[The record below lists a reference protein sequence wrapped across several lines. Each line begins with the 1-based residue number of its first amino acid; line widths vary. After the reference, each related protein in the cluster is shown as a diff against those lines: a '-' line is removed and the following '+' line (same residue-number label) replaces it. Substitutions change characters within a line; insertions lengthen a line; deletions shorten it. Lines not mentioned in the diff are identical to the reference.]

1 MGRVLGVAVLAM
13 AVAVLGRAFSLTGAA
28 AQSSPGPA
36 QIGRFLP
43 PFEDMRSSEGQNAC
57 HTDADGRQ
65 LCKPA
70 DATVLVLANA
80 KILYWDAPEGTEN
93 VQLSI
98 VLESGTQA
106 RHDPRPSTR
115 LDGPQP

>member
-1 MGRVLGVAVLAM
+1 MGRRLSVAVLAVV
-13 AVAVLGRAFSLTGAA
+13 VAVVGGSFSLTGAA

-70 DATVLVLANA
+70 AATVVALTNG
-80 KILYWDAPEGTEN
+80 KILYWHAPEGPEHA
-93 VQLSI
+93 QLSI
-98 VLESGTQA
+98 VLQFA
-106 RHDPRPSTR
+106 NQPR
-115 LDGPQP
+115 